1 MTSGVSF
8 MGLSDIDV
16 NEESI
21 DCPTRDG
28 HFLELRVHRDSSFSP
43 RDAKPDS
50 PLIVLFHGGHHVLG
64 FPGTLAGIAG
74 SIAKQFN
81 AVVVSAG
88 YRLAPE
94 NAFPVGVED
103 AWDVLEWC
111 SNHAVDT
118 LYAEPSKGFIVG
130 GVSSGGSM
138 SVVLAHM
145 ARDKNMQ
152 PPITGLYLACASIRA
167 PKDDP
172 SSLPKEYQ
180 EKYFSRTQEECVDSP
195 IMPAS
200 MAKFMDRL
208 YKPDPSSELFA
219 PLTWP
224 SGHAKLPRTYFQVC
238 GVDTA
243 RDENLI
249 FQDMLQKEHVPTRME
264 LYAGLPH
271 TFWTVMYERLQR
283 SWHCDH

>member
-1 MTSGVSF
+1 
-8 MGLSDIDV
+8 
-16 NEESI
+16 
-21 DCPTRDG
+21 
-28 HFLELRVHRDSSFSP
+28 
-43 RDAKPDS
+43 
-50 PLIVLFHGGHHVLG
+50 
-64 FPGTLAGIAG
+64 
-74 SIAKQFN
+74 
-81 AVVVSAG
+81 
-88 YRLAPE
+88 
-94 NAFPVGVED
+94 
-103 AWDVLEWC
+103 
-111 SNHAVDT
+111 
-118 LYAEPSKGFIVG
+118 
-130 GVSSGGSM
+130 M

-271 TFWTVMYERLQR
+271 TFWTVMPDLPQAARWKEDTLKGFQWLLAGT
-283 SWHCDH
+283 ST